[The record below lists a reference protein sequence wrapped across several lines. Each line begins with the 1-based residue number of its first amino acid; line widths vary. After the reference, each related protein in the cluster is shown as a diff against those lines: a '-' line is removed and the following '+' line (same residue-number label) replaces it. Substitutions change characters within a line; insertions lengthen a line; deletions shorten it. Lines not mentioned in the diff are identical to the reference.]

1 MAGSYASTDPFGNY
15 VVPPPITYQPQY
27 PPQSIPRSQPQSS
40 ALKKGETIRVTIGEV
55 HGGQTVSQED
65 MRKRNVIG
73 EQDLPLLGLDSL
85 DLGEYRFPKEHLGF
99 DVYNNLYQKTPRW
112 EPKSNLQ
119 PKVKLQ
125 GGEVF
130 DPSKYARAINIGIRG
145 FLLKDRVTANC
156 RPDVDVNR
164 LTPHQQFHRR
174 EILTRAWQLYCAR
187 ELRARGNRGY
197 YCIDRRNVLS
207 LRNDETRLIE
217 AAIVAKWEEAPSV
230 PGGWAFVG
238 ADQLVL
244 PNFEPIDM
252 LGIFEAQLAQFNGNI
267 EDMIVVRG
275 QAPTPPVSSPATP
288 IYPKQEQLG
297 VSNKVKRAY
306 DTPKAKLKRR
316 RPKDESDD
324 DYVP

>member
-1 MAGSYASTDPFGNY
+1 MAGSYVSTDPFGNY

-27 PPQSIPRSQPQSS
+27 PPRSQPQSS

-55 HGGQTVSQED
+55 HGGQTMSQQD
-65 MRKRNVIG
+65 MLKRNSIG
-73 EQDLPLLGLDSL
+73 EEDLPTLGLDSL
-85 DLGEYRFPKEHLGF
+85 DLGEHRFPKEHLGF
-99 DVYNNLYQKTPRW
+99 DVNNNLYQKSPRW
-112 EPKSNLQ
+112 EPKFDLQ
-119 PKVKLQ
+119 PKVTLQ
-125 GGEVF
+125 GGKVF
-130 DPSKYARAINIGIRG
+130 DPNKYARTINIGVRE

-156 RPDVDVNR
+156 RPDVDVSS
-164 LTPHQQFHRR
+164 LTDQQQFHRR

-207 LRNDETRLIE
+207 LRNDKTHLIE
-217 AAIVAKWEEAPSV
+217 AAIVAKWEEVPSV

-252 LGIFEAQLAQFNGNI
+252 LGIFEAQLSQFNGDI
-267 EDMIVVRG
+267 EDMIAIRG
-275 QAPTPPVSSPATP
+275 QAPTPPASFPDNLVKS
-288 IYPKQEQLG
+288 KQEQLG

-306 DTPKAKLKRR
+306 DAPRAKAKRR
-316 RPKDESDD
+316 RAKDESDD